1 MPGSPFGRRSDDM
14 TLDEFLRERVR
25 RMVAEEIERS
35 REDATDLLTD
45 LKRRREEVE

>member
-1 MPGSPFGRRSDDM
+1 MARRPFDSQRRRSDDM

-35 REDATDLLTD
+35 REDVLA
-45 LKRRREEVE
+45 